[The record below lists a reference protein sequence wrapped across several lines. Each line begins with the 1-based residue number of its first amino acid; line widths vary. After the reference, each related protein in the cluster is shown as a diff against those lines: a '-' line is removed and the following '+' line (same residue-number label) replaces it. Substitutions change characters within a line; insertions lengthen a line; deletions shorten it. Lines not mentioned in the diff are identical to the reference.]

1 MLTRN
6 IRYVCLF
13 MVLLTV
19 LLCQMCPAASVKF
32 EAEDAY
38 DAGDVHTFGTSI
50 ADYSG
55 TGHMLMLGTG
65 TDGLDFSVFAKNE
78 GYYSLTIWYHVPTG
92 WGAKQTEVWVNGV
105 QDGTPGFSET
115 TAWTGLSYGN
125 ISLNAGENIV
135 RLENGWTYIY
145 FDYILIDGFPDTATD
160 PDPEDHETVST
171 SLTQLCWINPDPGAG
186 DSITSDVYFGTME
199 PNDLFPNYGLTKI
212 ATGTSAICVDIPAG
226 SLPLAGFTT
235 YHWLVN
241 SWDSNGGGP
250 AVMTEGY
257 FWDFNTNNATPTADA
272 GSDLYVGFDNDGDPN
287 SATATLDASLS
298 TDDGLPSATLN
309 YLWEQVSGPEGVI
322 IYPYD
327 TETTDI
333 NLSVIGTYEFRLTL
347 DDTDL
352 DDTDT
357 VIVNVYESRCE
368 ALQEDP
374 EGITLDLGDI
384 SEDCS
389 VDGVDIRVMLRYWL
403 DCNAADCDQ

>member
-6 IRYVCLF
+6 IRYMCLF

-19 LLCQMCPAASVKF
+19 SLCQICPAVAVKF

-38 DAGDVHTFGTSI
+38 NAGDVHEFDTDVAG
-50 ADYSG
+50 YSG
-55 TGHMLMLGTG
+55 TGHMLMLGTS

-78 GYYSLTIWYHVPTG
+78 GDYPLTIRYHDPFG
-92 WGAKQTEVWVNGV
+92 DKITEIWVNSTLIGEV
-105 QDGTPGFSET
+105 SFTGY
-115 TAWTGLSYGN
+115 TATWTDKVYVDDIHLEEGD
-125 ISLNAGENIV
+125 NIV

-145 FDYILIDGFPDTATD
+145 FDYISIGGFPNTATD

-186 DSITSDVYFGTME
+186 DSITSDVYFGTTE
-199 PNDLFPNYGLTKI
+199 PNELLPNYGLTKI
-212 ATGTSAICVDIPAG
+212 ETGISATCADIPAG
-226 SLPLAGFTT
+226 SLPLDGFTT
-235 YHWLVN
+235 YYWVVN
-241 SWDSNGGGP
+241 SWDSGGDP
-250 AVMTEGY
+250 AFTEGY
-257 FWDFNTNNATPTADA
+257 FWDFNTNNATPVADA
-272 GSDLYVGFDNDGDPN
+272 GPDLYVGFDNDGDPN

-309 YLWEQVSGPEGVI
+309 YLWEQVSGPAGVI

-327 TETTDI
+327 TETTDV
-333 NLSVIGTYEFRLTL
+333 NLSAVGTYEFRLTL

-357 VIVNVYESRCE
+357 VLINVYESRCE

-374 EGITLDLGDI
+374 EGVTLKLGDI
-384 SEDCS
+384 SEDCY
-389 VDGVDIRVMLRYWL
+389 VGEEDIWVMLWYWL
-403 DCNAADCDQ
+403 DCNAADCD